1 VFFYILAK
9 KLYTMKK
16 LLLLSL
22 TVLLFSCGDNDD
34 SNSDSTQ
41 NFLEKY
47 NGVVWKDGGIDDG
60 FGDYFYYYYR
70 FTPNSITE
78 AEKYGSDCEPISTN
92 WDFVDSDGYYLR
104 VVENLPEKLV
114 LEENELDDTET
125 DFEIATYTI
134 TTINDGNGIEIRYS
148 IDNYIDIDTYTRVS
162 DFCE

>member
-1 VFFYILAK
+1 MFFYILEK
-9 KLYTMKK
+9 KIYTIKK

-47 NGVVWKDGGIDDG
+47 NDAVWRNDNDDG
-60 FGDYFYYYYR
+60 FGNYIYYYYR
-70 FTPNSITE
+70 FTQNSITE
-78 AEKYGSDCEPISTN
+78 AERYGSDCEPSSYN
-92 WDFVDSDGYYLR
+92 WNVEDSEGLYYR

-114 LEENELDDTET
+114 FEELELDDEGN
-125 DFEIATYTI
+125 FELVTYTL
-134 TTINDGNGIEIRYS
+134 TTINNGNGLEVRFSFDNS
-148 IDNYIDIDTYTRVS
+148 IDTFTRVS

>member
-1 VFFYILAK
+1 MKFI
-9 KLYTMKK
+9 KK

-47 NGVVWKDGGIDDG
+47 NDAVWRNDIDDG
-60 FGDYFYYYYR
+60 LGNYIYYYYR
-70 FTPNSITE
+70 FTQNSITE
-78 AEKYGSDCEPISTN
+78 AEQFGSDCEPISTN
-92 WDFVDSDGYYLR
+92 WDVEDSEGLYYS
-104 VVENLPEKLV
+104 VKENLPEKLV
-114 LEENELDDTET
+114 FEDLELDDEGVYGL
-125 DFEIATYTI
+125 ATYTI

-162 DFCE
+162 DFCEWYLNKKLTI

>member
-1 VFFYILAK
+1 
-9 KLYTMKK
+9 MKK

-47 NGVVWKDGGIDDG
+47 NGDIWKKDDG
-60 FGDYFYYYYR
+60 LDSSGNCSDCYLS

-78 AEKYGSDCEPISTN
+78 ANIGGPPCEPISTN
-92 WDFVDSDGYYLR
+92 WEGEYSEGLYYS
-104 VVENLPEKLV
+104 VKENLPEKLV
-114 LEENELDDTET
+114 FEELELDDEG
-125 DFEIATYTI
+125 DYGLATYTI